1 MTQEEASASIAY
13 LADKLSKSLSRIT
26 ALERDLKRHIDCK
39 CHNKKEKKV
48 DPVMPLEDPEVC
60 EMCSC

>member
-1 MTQEEASASIAY
+1 MTEKERSESIAF
-13 LADKLSKSLSRIT
+13 LADKLSKALSRIT

-60 EMCSC
+60 EMCSA